1 MKMDSMAELVM
12 DVDPEGLALWNYGKG
27 RRRLRRLGVGGRP
40 FQVQKMTRTL
50 LQCYG
55 VHLEAPVARHWISA
69 PLLLTL
75 SVTLAKIKTLPRKME
90 VISACQRG
98 VLFQTLKH
106 FVKKKKKKWDP
117 GEGRKKGAVS
127 GEEVTR
133 FMKSELL
140 KVVLG
145 TVSRGSAGY

>member
-1 MKMDSMAELVM
+1 M
-12 DVDPEGLALWNYGKG
+12 
-27 RRRLRRLGVGGRP
+27 GGRP
-40 FQVQKMTRTL
+40 FQVQMMTRKL
-50 LQCYG
+50 LWDSCRG
-55 VHLEAPVARHWISA
+55 SWGEELISA
-69 PLLLTL
+69 LLFLNL

-90 VISACQRG
+90 VLSYQPAKR
-98 VLFQTLKH
+98 VLFQTLKYYI
-106 FVKKKKKKWDP
+106 KKKKTQRYP